1 MKKTLTIII
10 LFCFIFLYIPPI
22 FSQEEKK
29 KPEEKSLE
37 PPPERPLPAYV
48 PRGRRDPFRD
58 LLGGKEVKETAPVGE
73 MGQLSIDDV
82 VLVGITK
89 ARGKFTAIINDPQGF
104 PHFLKVG
111 AKFSDGFVL
120 KIDESTVVFRKTRG
134 RGVPLRK
141 PRDIVKALFPEE
153 R

>member
-1 MKKTLTIII
+1 MKKSLTLII
-10 LFCFIFLYIPPI
+10 LFCVIFLYTPLI

-29 KPEEKSLE
+29 EPEEASLKPPPDKSL
-37 PPPERPLPAYV
+37 PTYV
-48 PRGRRDPFRD
+48 PGGRRDPFRD
-58 LLGGKEVKETAPVGE
+58 LLGGKEVKETAPAGE
-73 MGQLSIDDV
+73 MGQLSIDDI

-89 ARGKFTAIINDPQGF
+89 ARGKFTGIINDPQGF
-104 PHFLKVG
+104 PHFIYVG
-111 AKFSDGFVL
+111 DKLSDGFVL
-120 KIDESTVVFRKTRG
+120 KIDESTVIFRKTRG

>member
-1 MKKTLTIII
+1 MKKSLTLIT
-10 LFCFIFLYIPPI
+10 LFCFIFLFTPLI
-22 FSQEEKK
+22 FTQEEKK
-29 KPEEKSLE
+29 EPEEKSLK
-37 PPPERPLPAYV
+37 PSPETSLQVYAPG
-48 PRGRRDPFRD
+48 GRRDPFRD
-58 LLGGKEVKETAPVGE
+58 LLGGKEVKETASTGE
-73 MGQLSIDDV
+73 MGQLSLDDI

-89 ARGKFTAIINDPQGF
+89 ARGKFTAIVNDPQGF
-104 PHFLKVG
+104 PHFIKVG
-111 AKFSDGFVL
+111 HKFTDGFVL

>member
-1 MKKTLTIII
+1 MKKILIIII
-10 LFCFIFLYIPPI
+10 LFCFIFLYIPFV

-29 KPEEKSLE
+29 KTEEKSLE
-37 PPPERPLPAYV
+37 RPPERQLPAYV
-48 PRGRRDPFRD
+48 PGGRRDPFRD
-58 LLGGKEVKETAPVGE
+58 LLGGKEVKETAAVGE
-73 MGQLSIDDV
+73 EGQLAIDDV

-89 ARGKFTAIINDPQGF
+89 AKGKFTAIINDPQGF
-104 PHFLKVG
+104 PHFIKVG
-111 AKFSDGFVL
+111 HKFSDGFVL